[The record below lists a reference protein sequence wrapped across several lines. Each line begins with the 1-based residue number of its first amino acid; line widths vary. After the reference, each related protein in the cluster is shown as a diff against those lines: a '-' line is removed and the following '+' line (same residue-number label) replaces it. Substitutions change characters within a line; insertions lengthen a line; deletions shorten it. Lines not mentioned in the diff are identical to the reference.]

1 MNNQNTNTA
10 TIIFIVIIIIIC
22 LIYISK
28 FYINIF
34 ILISRGIITPNEFWW
49 KINDLFISKHEISD
63 SLDEYKIGDHDISL
77 LGNNFKIVN
86 NIDDVRYILEN
97 SPKIF
102 KRGKIKYNFFKVL
115 MPNNVGITYETDI
128 WQKRRYM
135 NENILGTNH
144 IKYDLI
150 QNLKSKIISIVN
162 SNINYSSREDF
173 VYLGKNVTK
182 LIVFGNID
190 ISDKIFDLIKTPLFF
205 ELIFFTDNNNNNF
218 NQEWNEILQ
227 TSKIGNISLVG
238 KLKESYN
245 ILDNEIIDQ
254 IPHWIFPMFGSI
266 SITLPRLLL
275 LDSLYTN
282 NLEDVPIRNKILETL
297 RLYNPVITLFR
308 LNPETNKEYLIFV
321 QMFLRDSKYF
331 PNPNKYDPTRWND
344 KNLEFQMYSLM
355 FSQGPQ
361 ICPGK
366 NLILFLLEIL
376 FIEVKP
382 FFISQKILDIN
393 DLPDSLNPFDL
404 F

>member
-1 MNNQNTNTA
+1 MNNTNQNTII
-10 TIIFIVIIIIIC
+10 IIFLVIIIIIC
-22 LIYISK
+22 LIYIYK

-49 KINDLFISKHEISD
+49 TINDLFISKHEITD
-63 SLDEYKIGDHDISL
+63 SLDKYRIGNHEISI
-77 LGNNFKIVN
+77 LGNKFTIVN
-86 NIDDVRYILEN
+86 NIDEVRHILEN

-115 MPNNVGITYETDI
+115 MPHNIGIIYETDKWRKLRDI
-128 WQKRRYM
+128 

-150 QNLKSKIISIVN
+150 TNLNNQIISIVN
-162 SNINYSSREDF
+162 CNTKYSTRNDY
-173 VYLGKNVTK
+173 VCLGKNITK

-190 ISDKIFDLIKTPLFF
+190 VSDKIFDLIKTPSFF
-205 ELIFFTDNNNNNF
+205 ELIFNSDNNDDNCYA
-218 NQEWNEILQ
+218 EWKKLLE
-227 TSKIGNISLVG
+227 TSKIDNISLVG

-245 ILDNEIIDQ
+245 ILDEEIIDQ

-275 LDSLYTN
+275 LDSLYEN
-282 NLEDVPIRNKILETL
+282 NTDVPIRNKILETL

-308 LNPETNKEYLIFV
+308 LNSETNKEYLIFV
-321 QMFLRDSKYF
+321 QMFLRDPKYF

-366 NLILFLLEIL
+366 NLILFILEIL
-376 FIEVKP
+376 FIQVKP
-382 FFISQKILDIN
+382 LFRSKKILNIN